1 MEDEIIK
8 ELTTDYASYR
18 SHIGLMYVSAVI
30 LFGLPK
36 DKAYVALSEDLNHTY
51 KIIKYSAS
59 IDSWTCV
66 RIVKKAAN
74 KWGEDK
80 VLEAL
85 RNEWMGRNSS
95 RNGLS

>member
-1 MEDEIIK
+1 MENEIMK
-8 ELTTDYASYR
+8 ELTTDYAASS

-36 DKAYVALSEDLNHTY
+36 DKAYVSLSEGLNHTY
-51 KIIKYSAS
+51 KIIKSSAH

-66 RIVKKAAN
+66 RIVKRTAN

-85 RNEWMGRNSS
+85 RNEWINNRNS
-95 RNGLS
+95 